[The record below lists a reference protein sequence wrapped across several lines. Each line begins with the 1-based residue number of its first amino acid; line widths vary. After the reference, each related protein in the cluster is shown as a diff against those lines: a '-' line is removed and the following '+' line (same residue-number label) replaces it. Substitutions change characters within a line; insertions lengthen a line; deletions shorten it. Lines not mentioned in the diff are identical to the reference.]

1 MGVLEAKG
9 VGEGI
14 GGGEIVVWGSA
25 GSVWDKEAAHG
36 VSAAGDDDG
45 VGMGARRGTGA
56 GYVRGDGVGTPIA
69 AGGSRRTD
77 GGCAGPRAGAVGGGG
92 RVAVLESGGW
102 IWVWFIAHGGVEGG
116 EGGVE
121 VGIVVLVDV
130 LGVLLL
136 LWGGGCGDVKD
147 VVSVGVVVG
156 GAGVGRSLVRG
167 HVGCLDEVGEFV
179 RKVDRLLGVGGVVGL
194 GGEFAER
201 LREKGD
207 VVGHEQLVV
216 AVVVGSGLWGRSVC
230 GGWQLEA
237 ILSDERGICHRV
249 RKEKKKRKSRV
260 QEVLDQISFGVSVR
274 LWEYQAPP
282 YLFTIV
288 YFPTFYF
295 RSGPD
300 LGQIEFDNSRGSRG
314 SSHSLWHSLVHTCP
328 LTPQNSNHIPT
339 HARLADHVAQ
349 ASSTWH
355 HSDPSICNSPTRR
368 PDQRHHLICI
378 TPRTAARQRPV
389 AETMFHPFP
398 RFPLAHRELRPDF
411 AVLRDSLIRWSAH
424 RRVPGCHRNMGQTN
438 YRSTGD
444 ACLTHIIHTRLPK
457 SPRITREPTERTRRR
472 VPETETET
480 SQRRGTPR

>member
-14 GGGEIVVWGSA
+14 GGGEIVVWGST

-102 IWVWFIAHGGVEGG
+102 IWVWFIAHGGVKGG

-156 GAGVGRSLVRG
+156 RARVGRSLVRG

-249 RKEKKKRKSRV
+249 RKREKKKK
-260 QEVLDQISFGVSVR
+260 I
-274 LWEYQAPP
+274 
-282 YLFTIV
+282 
-288 YFPTFYF
+288 
-295 RSGPD
+295 
-300 LGQIEFDNSRGSRG
+300 
-314 SSHSLWHSLVHTCP
+314 
-328 LTPQNSNHIPT
+328 
-339 HARLADHVAQ
+339 
-349 ASSTWH
+349 
-355 HSDPSICNSPTRR
+355 
-368 PDQRHHLICI
+368 
-378 TPRTAARQRPV
+378 
-389 AETMFHPFP
+389 
-398 RFPLAHRELRPDF
+398 
-411 AVLRDSLIRWSAH
+411 
-424 RRVPGCHRNMGQTN
+424 
-438 YRSTGD
+438 
-444 ACLTHIIHTRLPK
+444 K
-457 SPRITREPTERTRRR
+457 SPRSTRPDIFRGLG
-472 VPETETET
+472 PAMGIP
-480 SQRRGTPR
+480 GTPLSIYHCLFPHILFSLRARPRTNRIRQLSRLPRILPLPVAFPCPYVPAHPPKL